1 MAIVRGKK
9 TSLVGPRPEQQMEA
23 NSRIFDVAIVGA
35 GPGGLAAAMWCDELG
50 LETVLIN
57 DRAEP
62 GGQLHMIYGP
72 VLNYPGLTAGNGAEL
87 AERFA
92 GSAARSGFERKY
104 GERVSAILPGSP
116 HRLQIADGKDIYS
129 DFVILAAGLRR
140 RTLSVPGEV
149 EFAGRGILS
158 SGVAELESVAGK
170 RVVIVGG
177 GDAALENAVLLGEVA
192 RRVTV
197 VHRRKEFSARKEFV
211 RAAEK
216 LPNVEFI
223 MGPVVDEIIGEGN
236 VSAIRLTSTGG
247 ESRTIGT
254 DFILIRIGQEPNSEL
269 LRDIVELDERGFVR
283 VDINA
288 ETSRQGIFAVG
299 DVAHPVSPTIATAV
313 GMGAAAAK
321 AIVVKTS

>member
-1 MAIVRGKK
+1 
-9 TSLVGPRPEQQMEA
+9 MEV
-23 NSRIFDVAIVGA
+23 NSHIFDVAIVGA

-50 LETVLIN
+50 LETILIN

-62 GGQLHMIYGP
+62 GGQLHMIFGP
-72 VLNYPGLTAGNGAEL
+72 VLNYPGLTAETGAEL

-92 GSAARSGFERKY
+92 GSAARSGFERLY
-104 GERVSAILPGSP
+104 GERVSAIEPGSP
-116 HRLQIADGKDIYS
+116 QRLQIADGGDIYS
-129 DFVILAAGLRR
+129 RFVILASGLRR
-140 RTLSVPGEV
+140 RTLGVPGEV
-149 EFAGRGILS
+149 EFAGRGILN

-177 GDAALENAVLLGEVA
+177 GDAALENAVLLGEAA

-197 VHRRKEFSARKEFV
+197 VHRRKGFSARKEFV
-211 RAAEK
+211 RAAEQ

-223 MGPVVDEIIGEGN
+223 MGSVVEEIIGEGN
-236 VSAIRLTSTGG
+236 VSGIRLTPAGG

-254 DFILIRIGQEPNSEL
+254 DFILIRIGHEPNSEL

-283 VDINA
+283 VDINS

-299 DVAHPVSPTIATAV
+299 DVAHPLSPTIATAV

-321 AIVVKTS
+321 AIAAKTS